1 MKGSLLS
8 NIIGKQGK
16 TNIYL
21 TTLGPIRQK
30 MVCTSQ
36 SVKRHVS
43 QMNFF
48 LPKVSFL
55 RRRQRNGDIFEQI
68 SVD

>member
-48 LPKVSFL
+48 SKGLLL